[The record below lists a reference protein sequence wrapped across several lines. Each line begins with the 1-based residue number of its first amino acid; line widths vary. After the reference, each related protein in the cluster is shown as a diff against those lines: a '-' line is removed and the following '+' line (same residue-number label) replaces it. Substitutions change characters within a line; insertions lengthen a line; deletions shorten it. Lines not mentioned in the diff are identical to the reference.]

1 MAMSIGGESY
11 FSEVKRSNWESFAT
25 QAGVDTEWVLQR
37 IHDLG
42 SVLPAAVSTASSE
55 MHGFEA
61 APVLDEI
68 VDSVAVHVAEMMKAI
83 DRPNPKPPAI
93 RTTDSPAREQG
104 GPRDAKRTRM
114 ARE

>member
-1 MAMSIGGESY
+1 
-11 FSEVKRSNWESFAT
+11 
-25 QAGVDTEWVLQR
+25 
-37 IHDLG
+37 
-42 SVLPAAVSTASSE
+42 